1 MEKIVYLTFP
11 PEGFNGPDYRDQL
24 LARLSRSTIFS
35 NGVSGLTVSVNDL
48 LQDLPRPMLLLG
60 DAEKLGA
67 AVSVW
72 IDSLDNRTPLETELG
87 ADGSRVDGYLVTESI
102 PQACVDRDWP
112 DGERSPGVTHFTW
125 FDKAQGLSDADFFY
139 NWFEVHTPF
148 SFELHPLRW
157 EYVRNAVARPLT
169 RGAPAVRAIVGERF
183 RELRDYTDPERLFG
197 SHEALAKSAEEA
209 GDFSD
214 PSTLQSLPLSEYIL
228 KTAGALT

>member
-11 PEGFNGPDYRDQL
+11 PEGFNATDYRDQL
-24 LARLSRSTIFS
+24 LTRLSQRTILS
-35 NGVSGLTVSVNDL
+35 DGVSGLTVSVNDL
-48 LQDLPRPMLLLG
+48 LQDIPRPMLLLG
-60 DAEKLGA
+60 NAETLGA

-72 IDSLDNRTPLETELG
+72 IDSLDNRTPLETVLS
-87 ADGSRVDGYLVTESI
+87 ADGTRVDGYLVTESI
-102 PQACVDRDWP
+102 PQACVDRNWP

-125 FDKAQGLSDADFFY
+125 FDKAQDLSDADFFY

-157 EYVRNAVARPLT
+157 EYVRNAVARRLT
-169 RGAPAVRAIVGERF
+169 PGAPAVRAIVGERF

-228 KTAGALT
+228 KTP

>member
-11 PEGFNGPDYRDQL
+11 PEGFNATDYRDQL
-24 LARLSRSTIFS
+24 LTRLSQRTILS

-48 LQDLPRPMLLLG
+48 LQDIPRPMLLLG
-60 DAEKLGA
+60 NAETLGA

-72 IDSLDNRTPLETELG
+72 IDSLDNRTPLETVLS
-87 ADGSRVDGYLVTESI
+87 ADGTRVDGYLVTESI
-102 PQACVDRDWP
+102 PQACVDRNWP

-125 FDKAQGLSDADFFY
+125 FDKAQDLSDADFFY

-169 RGAPAVRAIVGERF
+169 PGAPAVRAIVGERF

-197 SHEALAKSAEEA
+197 SREALAKSAEEA

-214 PSTLQSLPLSEYIL
+214 PSTLRSLPLSEYIL
-228 KTAGALT
+228 KTP

>member
-11 PEGFNGPDYRDQL
+11 PEGFNATDYRNQL
-24 LARLSRSTIFS
+24 LTRLSQRTILS

-48 LQDLPRPMLLLG
+48 LQDIPRPMLLLG
-60 DAEKLGA
+60 NAETLGA

-72 IDSLDNRTPLETELG
+72 IDSLDNRTPLETVLS
-87 ADGSRVDGYLVTESI
+87 ADGTRVDGYLVTESI
-102 PQACVDRDWP
+102 PQACVDRNWP

-125 FDKAQGLSDADFFY
+125 FDKAQDLSDADFFY

-169 RGAPAVRAIVGERF
+169 PGAPAVRAIVGERF

-197 SHEALAKSAEEA
+197 SREALAKSAEEA

-214 PSTLQSLPLSEYIL
+214 PSTLRSLPLSEYIL
-228 KTAGALT
+228 KTP

>member
-11 PEGFNGPDYRDQL
+11 PEGFNATDYRDQL
-24 LARLSRSTIFS
+24 LTRLSQRTILS
-35 NGVSGLTVSVNDL
+35 DGVSGLTVSVNDL
-48 LQDLPRPMLLLG
+48 LQDIPRPMLLLG
-60 DAEKLGA
+60 NAETLGA

-72 IDSLDNRTPLETELG
+72 IDSLDNRAPLETVLS
-87 ADGSRVDGYLVTESI
+87 ADGTRVDGYLVTESI
-102 PQACVDRDWP
+102 PQACVDRNWA

-125 FDKAQGLSDADFFY
+125 FDKAQDLSDADFFY

-169 RGAPAVRAIVGERF
+169 PGAPAVRAIVGERF

-214 PSTLQSLPLSEYIL
+214 PSTLRSLPLSEYIL
-228 KTAGALT
+228 KTP

>member
-11 PEGFNGPDYRDQL
+11 PEGFNGPDYRDHL
-24 LARLSRSTIFS
+24 LARLSQSTILS
-35 NGVSGLTVSVNDL
+35 NEVSGLTVSVNDL
-48 LQDLPRPMLLLG
+48 LQDIPRPMLLLG
-60 DAEKLGA
+60 NAETLGA

-72 IDSLDNRTPLETELG
+72 IDSLDNRAPLETVLS
-87 ADGSRVDGYLVTESI
+87 ADGTRVDGYLVTESI
-102 PQACVDRDWP
+102 PQACVDRNWA

-125 FDKAQGLSDADFFY
+125 FDKAQDLSDADFFY

-169 RGAPAVRAIVGERF
+169 PGAPAVRAIVGERF

-214 PSTLQSLPLSEYIL
+214 PSTLRSLPLSEYIL
-228 KTAGALT
+228 KTP

>member
-11 PEGFNGPDYRDQL
+11 PEGFNATDYRNQL
-24 LARLSRSTIFS
+24 LTRLSPRTILS

-48 LQDLPRPMLLLG
+48 LQDIPRPMLLLG
-60 DAEKLGA
+60 NAETLGA

-72 IDSLDNRTPLETELG
+72 IDSLDNRTPLETVLS
-87 ADGSRVDGYLVTESI
+87 ADGTRVDGYLVTESI
-102 PQACVDRDWP
+102 PQACVDRNWP

-125 FDKAQGLSDADFFY
+125 FDKAQDLSDADFFY

-169 RGAPAVRAIVGERF
+169 PGAPAVRAIVGERF

-197 SHEALAKSAEEA
+197 SREALAKSAEEA

-214 PSTLQSLPLSEYIL
+214 PSTLRSLPLSEYIL
-228 KTAGALT
+228 KTP